1 MIAQIDPKTKKA
13 RYFDI
18 RKLTPRECGRLM
30 GVPEDALNR
39 MIEGTEEDEMK
50 SGDNKHV
57 SVYRRL
63 TNSSLYKLFGNS
75 IVVDVLAAI
84 YRRLWYADFDDATDP
99 NAPLPLFEEAP
110 WTLTV
115 PNGGIPLRVVTLCSG
130 YDAQCLALDVLA
142 DWSRREGHT
151 RLNWDLVAWSEFDPE
166 SKTPLERQPAVVAHN
181 LIFPQYADR
190 NVGDMT
196 KADWAEVLAH
206 YNETAQITPPIT
218 EIDLLTYSTPCTD
231 ISQAGKRAGIAP
243 GSGTRSAI
251 LWHTEEAVKA
261 LRPKILL
268 QENVAA
274 LVNQQ
279 NIGWFREWQRTLSR
293 LGYDNYWQVLNA
305 RDIAFW
311 DDLGPVPQNRDRIF
325 QISVRKD
332 LHQPP
337 FVFPRATSLQRT
349 IADILEDDAP
359 ESFFLKPESVCAFL
373 KKNEQ
378 EPMVYH
384 VTDHK
389 LSKEEIRQIIIDYD
403 NNNI

>member
-1 MIAQIDPKTKKA
+1 MIAQIDPKTRKA

-30 GVPEDALNR
+30 GVPEKALDR
-39 MIEGTEEDEMK
+39 MIGGAEEDGMR
-50 SGDNKHV
+50 SGDNRHV
-57 SVYRRL
+57 SVFRRL

-84 YRRLWYADFDDATDP
+84 YRRLWYAEFDDATDP

-110 WTLTV
+110 WTLAV
-115 PNGGIPLRVVTLCSG
+115 PEDGTPLRVVTLCSG

-142 DWSRREGHT
+142 EWSRKEGHAP
-151 RLNWDLVAWSEFDPE
+151 LSYDLVAWSEADPD

-181 LIFPQYADR
+181 LIFPQWEDR

-196 KADWAEVLAH
+196 KADWAGVLAR
-206 YNETAQITPPIT
+206 YNETARITPPIT
-218 EIDLLTYSTPCTD
+218 EIDLLTYSTPCQD
-231 ISQAGKRAGIAP
+231 ISQAGKRAGIAR
-243 GSGTRSAI
+243 GSDTRSAV
-251 LWHTEEAVKA
+251 LWHTEEAVRA
-261 LRPKILL
+261 LRPKVLL

-279 NIGWFREWQRTLSR
+279 NIGWFREWQRTLSG

-311 DDLGPVPQNRDRIF
+311 PELGPVPQNRDRIF
-325 QISVRKD
+325 QVSVRKD
-332 LHQPP
+332 LRQPP
-337 FVFPRATSLQRT
+337 FTFPRAARLRRT

-359 ESFFLKPESVCAFL
+359 EGFFLKPESVRAFL

-378 EPMVYH
+378 EQMVYH
-384 VTDHK
+384 TTDHK
-389 LSKEEIRQIIIDYD
+389 LSKEEIEEILNSSQE
-403 NNNI
+403 

>member
-1 MIAQIDPKTKKA
+1 MIAQIDPKTMKA

-30 GVPEDALNR
+30 GVNDEELNS
-39 MIEGTEEDEMK
+39 MINEAWTLADGKET
-50 SGDNKHV
+50 
-57 SVYRRL
+57 RL
-63 TNSSLYKLFGNS
+63 TNSALYKLFGNS

-84 YRRLWYADFDDATDP
+84 YRRLWYADHDDATDP
-99 NAPLPLFEEAP
+99 NAPLPLFEEEP
-110 WTLTV
+110 WSLQVPDTLR
-115 PNGGIPLRVVTLCSG
+115 IVTLCSG
-130 YDAQCLALDVLA
+130 YDAQCLAMK
-142 DWSRREGHT
+142 
-151 RLNWDLVAWSEFDPE
+151 RLSAWAAQEPDAKPLQFDLVAWSEFDPE

-181 LIFPQYADR
+181 LLFPQWAER

-196 KADWAEVLAH
+196 KANWQEVMQK
-206 YNETAQITPPIT
+206 YNELSGITPPIT

-293 LGYDNYWQVLNA
+293 LGYDNYWAVLNA
-305 RDIAFW
+305 RDIAFSEE
-311 DDLGPVPQNRDRIF
+311 LGPVPQNRDRIF
-325 QISVRKD
+325 QVSVRKD
-332 LHQPP
+332 LQQPP
-337 FVFPRATSLQRT
+337 FIFPRPTDLKRT

-378 EPMVYH
+378 EPMIYH
-384 VTDHK
+384 TTDHK
-389 LSKEEIRQIIIDYD
+389 LSQEEIEKIV
-403 NNNI
+403 NKKA

>member
-1 MIAQIDPKTKKA
+1 MIAQIDPKTKEA

-30 GVPEDALNR
+30 GVPEGALGR
-39 MIEGTEEDEMK
+39 MIRG
-50 SGDNKHV
+50 GI
-57 SVYRRL
+57 

-84 YRRLWYADFDDATDP
+84 YRRLWYADYDDVTDP
-99 NAPLPLFEEAP
+99 NAPLPLFDEEP
-110 WTLTV
+110 WTLAAPADGT
-115 PNGGIPLRVVTLCSG
+115 PLRVVTLCSG
-130 YDAQCLALDVLA
+130 YDAQCLALEVLA
-142 DWSRREGHT
+142 EWSRREGHT
-151 RLNWDLVAWSEFDPE
+151 PLNYDLVAWSEFDPE
-166 SKTPLERQPAVVAHN
+166 SRAPLERQPAVVAHN

-196 KADWAEVLAH
+196 KVDWNKVIEEYGEPL
-206 YNETAQITPPIT
+206 T

-251 LWHTEEAVKA
+251 LWHTEDAVKA

-279 NIGWFREWQRTLSR
+279 NIGWFREWQRTLQR

-311 DDLGPVPQNRDRIF
+311 VDLGPVPQNRDRVF
-325 QISVRKD
+325 MVSVRKD

-337 FVFPRATSLQRT
+337 FQFPRPTALRRT

-359 ESFFLKPESVCAFL
+359 ASFFLKPDSVCAFL
-373 KKNEQ
+373 RKNQQ

-384 VTDHK
+384 TTDHK
-389 LSKEEIRQIIIDYD
+389 LTKMEIEAIIAECKE
-403 NNNI
+403 

>member
-1 MIAQIDPKTKKA
+1 M
-13 RYFDI
+13 
-18 RKLTPRECGRLM
+18 
-30 GVPEDALNR
+30 
-39 MIEGTEEDEMK
+39 
-50 SGDNKHV
+50 
-57 SVYRRL
+57 
-63 TNSSLYKLFGNS
+63 
-75 IVVDVLAAI
+75 
-84 YRRLWYADFDDATDP
+84 
-99 NAPLPLFEEAP
+99 
-110 WTLTV
+110 
-115 PNGGIPLRVVTLCSG
+115 
-130 YDAQCLALDVLA
+130 
-142 DWSRREGHT
+142 
-151 RLNWDLVAWSEFDPE
+151 
-166 SKTPLERQPAVVAHN
+166 
-181 LIFPQYADR
+181 
-190 NVGDMT
+190 
-196 KADWAEVLAH
+196 
-206 YNETAQITPPIT
+206 
-218 EIDLLTYSTPCTD
+218 
-231 ISQAGKRAGIAP
+231 
-243 GSGTRSAI
+243 
-251 LWHTEEAVKA
+251 
-261 LRPKILL
+261 
-268 QENVAA
+268 AA

>member
-1 MIAQIDPKTKKA
+1 M
-13 RYFDI
+13 
-18 RKLTPRECGRLM
+18 
-30 GVPEDALNR
+30 
-39 MIEGTEEDEMK
+39 
-50 SGDNKHV
+50 
-57 SVYRRL
+57 
-63 TNSSLYKLFGNS
+63 
-75 IVVDVLAAI
+75 
-84 YRRLWYADFDDATDP
+84 
-99 NAPLPLFEEAP
+99 
-110 WTLTV
+110 
-115 PNGGIPLRVVTLCSG
+115 
-130 YDAQCLALDVLA
+130 
-142 DWSRREGHT
+142 
-151 RLNWDLVAWSEFDPE
+151 
-166 SKTPLERQPAVVAHN
+166 VAHN

-196 KADWAEVLAH
+196 KVDWNKVIEEYEKRKSETDMGRVCVCQGGLRASAAGEGVAVPESNEVRH
-206 YNETAQITPPIT
+206 GDSDRVRSF

-251 LWHTEEAVKA
+251 LWHTEDAVKA

-279 NIGWFREWQRTLSR
+279 NIGWFREWQRTLQR

-311 DDLGPVPQNRDRIF
+311 ADLGPVPQNRDRVF
-325 QISVRKD
+325 MVSVRKD

-337 FVFPRATSLQRT
+337 FQFPRPTALRRT

-359 ESFFLKPESVCAFL
+359 ESFFLKPDSVCAFL
-373 KKNEQ
+373 RKNQQ

-384 VTDHK
+384 TTDHK
-389 LSKEEIRQIIIDYD
+389 LTKMEIEAIIAECKE
-403 NNNI
+403 